1 MSIDTIGEIGR
12 KPSSSEN
19 MKICAVAFAIFL
31 MLTSAL
37 PTQAQTAQGPQ
48 GEGRAQ
54 ELVDDLKDLI
64 RGAEQDR
71 RSNFSITKQLRDLVR
86 RYDWPWRVSLLYDD
100 FRDGD
105 YTYNPRWVANQGEFW
120 VARGA
125 GLRSNFTPTTSRTYR
140 TSERRSDSP
149 ALEILGE
156 LLLGGRER
164 DAGEP
169 QTSTKSEAE
178 IFTRLGISN
187 AFAVKLQLNIVSH
200 RERNTRI
207 EFGPFQSE
215 ERTSGYRIVYES
227 GRTPTLSLLRFGL
240 NRSAIIEMVD
250 HKIVL
255 EDGNPHAIE
264 WRRGHDGEMVVL
276 LDHKEVL
283 RTVDRAHDG
292 SFDGFAIVNKGG
304 EFELKQVSILGAQ
317 Q

>member
-1 MSIDTIGEIGR
+1 MSIETIGDR
-12 KPSSSEN
+12 RQSSSEN
-19 MKICAVAFAIFL
+19 IKKSAVALAIFL
-31 MLTSAL
+31 TLASAI
-37 PTQAQTAQGPQ
+37 PTHAQTGQGPA
-48 GEGRAQ
+48 GENRTQ

-71 RSNFSITKQLRDLVR
+71 RSNFSITKQLHDLVR
-86 RYDWPWRVSLLYDD
+86 RYDWPWRVSLFYDD

-105 YTYNPRWVANQGEFW
+105 YTYNPRWVASQGEFW
-120 VARGA
+120 VTRGA
-125 GLRSNFTPTTSRTYR
+125 GLRSNFTPTRSGTYHTSD
-140 TSERRSDSP
+140 RRSDSP

-164 DAGEP
+164 EAGEP

-187 AFAVKLQLNIVSH
+187 AFAIKLQLNIRSH
-200 RERNTRI
+200 TEPNSRI
-207 EFGPFQSE
+207 EFGPFQSQ
-215 ERTSGYRIVYES
+215 ERTSGYRLVYES
-227 GRTPTLSLLRFGL
+227 GSTPTLSLLRFGP
-240 NRSAIIEMVD
+240 NRSAVIEMVD
-250 HKIVL
+250 QGIAL
-255 EDGNPHAIE
+255 EDSNPHAIE
-264 WRRGHDGEMVVL
+264 WRRRHDGEMVVL

-304 EFELKQVSILGAQ
+304 EFEVKQVSILGTQ